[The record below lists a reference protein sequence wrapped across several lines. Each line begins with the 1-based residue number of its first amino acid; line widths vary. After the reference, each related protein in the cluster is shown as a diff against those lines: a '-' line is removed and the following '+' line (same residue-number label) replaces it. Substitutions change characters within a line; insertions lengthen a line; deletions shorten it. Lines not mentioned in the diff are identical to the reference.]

1 MTRRPLYL
9 HTIVDYK
16 DMSLDVL
23 YKYIHGKR
31 PSRNGHDA
39 PHGWDMGNTAKVS
52 IMDIQEKGLDVTDTF
67 DTEEKEAIA
76 KSLKRGTTSG
86 HAPVRVTVPAHLE
99 GGAGE
104 NGK

>member
-23 YKYIHGKR
+23 YKYIPGKR

-39 PHGWDMGNTAKVS
+39 PHGWDMGNSAKVK
-52 IMDIQEKGLDVTDTF
+52 IMWMTENYVDITDLAK
-67 DTEEKEAIA
+67 EEMEAISKA
-76 KSLKRGTTSG
+76 IKRGTTSG

-99 GGAGE
+99 GG
-104 NGK
+104 GK

>member
-23 YKYIHGKR
+23 YKYIPAKR

-52 IMDIQEKGLDVTDTF
+52 IISLSLGGIDVSNTF
-67 DTEEKEAIA
+67 KLEEKETIA

-99 GGAGE
+99 GE
-104 NGK
+104 EK